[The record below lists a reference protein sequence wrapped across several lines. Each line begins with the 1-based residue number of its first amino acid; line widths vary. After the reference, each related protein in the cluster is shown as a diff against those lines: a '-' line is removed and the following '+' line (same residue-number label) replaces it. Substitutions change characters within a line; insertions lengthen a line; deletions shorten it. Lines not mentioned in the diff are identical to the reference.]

1 MLSDDAPLVIEVIG
15 LPVFAHHGVR
25 EHEKRDG
32 QRFVIDLRLEPESA
46 AGCETDRL
54 EHTVS
59 YSEAARIA
67 VDAASRRRYD
77 LVERLAA
84 AIGDTLLAQLPLRRV
99 TITVHKPSAPLAQ
112 PFADVVIRVIRT
124 SSRGL

>member
-54 EHTVS
+54 EHAVS

-77 LVERLAA
+77 LIERLAA
-84 AIGDTLLAQLPLRRV
+84 RDRRHVARPAAATARHGDRPQALSAPSTTLRR
-99 TITVHKPSAPLAQ
+99 
-112 PFADVVIRVIRT
+112 R
-124 SSRGL
+124 RGSGNPHEF